1 MKITDTALL
10 GHVSGKVLAASA
22 LSDLWTMWS
31 LVLLDGRVLG
41 VLVGGAVGAGNPKLA
56 GIYLQIS
63 CLVVGFISVFVIFCW
78 NFTEPVLKAYLEYQD
93 DDNDE
98 DGDELA
104 HMAGYYSR
112 VLSLAIPTICGFSQ
126 LAYFFA
132 AQRILHPEVN
142 ASALGLLANLVF
154 GLFFVLGWPPILGAS
169 SFEGFGFVACPIVTT
184 VVSYLRLAIVLVVYV
199 GIQKL
204 HAPCWDG
211 WKFSEFTWERI
222 KTYCG
227 LYFPAAAS
235 VASDFWRVT
244 VMGAIAARLG
254 ATEVAVFN
262 TSYRYDHGCCGHHY
276 KFLYRFLIVYCGTHS
291 SHCILL
297 LLE

>member
-10 GHVSGKVLAASA
+10 GHVSGRALAASA

-41 VLVGGAVGAGNPKLA
+41 ILVGGAIGAGNPKLA

-63 CLVVGFISVFVIFCW
+63 CLVVGCISVFVIFCW
-78 NFTEPVLKAYLEYQD
+78 NVTEPVLRAYLENQD
-93 DDNDE
+93 DDDDDDD
-98 DGDELA
+98 DGDDLA
-104 HMAGYYSR
+104 RMAGYYAR
-112 VLSLAIPTICGFSQ
+112 VLSFAIPAICGFSQ
-126 LAYFFA
+126 LVNFFA

-142 ASALGLLANLVF
+142 ASALGLLANLIF
-154 GLFFVLGWPPILGAS
+154 GLWFVLGWPRIPGF

-184 VVSYLRLAIVLVVYV
+184 VVSYLRLAIVLAVYV

-211 WKFSEFTWERI
+211 WNLSEFTWVRI
-222 KTYCG
+222 QTYCG
-227 LYFPAAAS
+227 LYVPAAAS
-235 VASDFWRVT
+235 IASDFWQIT

-254 ATEVAVFN
+254 ETEVAIFN
-262 TSYRYDHGCCGHHY
+262 TSYRYDTACCWP
-276 KFLYRFLIVYCGTHS
+276 
-291 SHCILL
+291 
-297 LLE
+297 